1 MKNSTT
7 GNPPYGEVNASS
19 GWWNAYNEK
28 VNIIFNFSEK
38 PGYFRTLKMRYLLHN
53 PEDLHAHLI
62 LPPSLLQ
69 RQYLILITRKCKSCG
84 TLLHRRS
91 ESLWG
96 DPKGGFESLIA
107 VLIYIYNRYIEYYSV
122 GLNRILLFR
131 TLNAEIVYFGR
142 STNIDNTA

>member
-69 RQYLILITRKCKSCG
+69 RQYLKESVNLVALYCTGGPKA
-84 TLLHRRS
+84 S
-91 ESLWG
+91 EG
-96 DPKGGFESLIA
+96 IPKEVSKA
-107 VLIYIYNRYIEYYSV
+107 S
-122 GLNRILLFR
+122 
-131 TLNAEIVYFGR
+131 
-142 STNIDNTA
+142 